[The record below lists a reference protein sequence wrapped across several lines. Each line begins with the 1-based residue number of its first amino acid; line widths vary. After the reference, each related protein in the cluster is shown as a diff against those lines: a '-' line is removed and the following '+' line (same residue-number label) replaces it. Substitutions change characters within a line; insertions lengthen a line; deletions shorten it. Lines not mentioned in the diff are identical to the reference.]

1 MSIFVHISMS
11 KARVAAF
18 EAALT
23 DRVHLGADNYGPV
36 VGRTTRAMGD
46 GRTLQQTRCH
56 CGSIWDGHTWGPGK
70 KEWEAHVG
78 SMKHLAWVQSAS
90 RKRAAPPYAG
100 PPRARS
106 PPPDSR
112 TSERRISFTTRELFS
127 HHRRDHISRALRAAA
142 HSRSSAREDT
152 PSVPAARSLPH
163 TRKTVP

>member
-1 MSIFVHISMS
+1 MS

-78 SMKHLAWVQSAS
+78 SMKHLAWVQSTHEVVIEMWAGDVCGLEDAE
-90 RKRAAPPYAG
+90 RAEAIR
-100 PPRARS
+100 RAVELSGVHGARVLV
-106 PPPDSR
+106 PDAHVSLR
-112 TSERRISFTTRELFS
+112 VRPCCDVMVAHLRVWQHFS
-127 HHRRDHISRALRAAA
+127 IDHPVYGRYSTAVHIS
-142 HSRSSAREDT
+142 
-152 PSVPAARSLPH
+152 
-163 TRKTVP
+163 

>member
-78 SMKHLAWVQSAS
+78 SMKHLAWVQSRVESAS
-90 RKRAAPPYAG
+90 NLFNIYLGSEPVRNLPPSPPS
-100 PPRARS
+100 PPRTTPD
-106 PPPDSR
+106 PPGKQP
-112 TSERRISFTTRELFS
+112 
-127 HHRRDHISRALRAAA
+127 
-142 HSRSSAREDT
+142 
-152 PSVPAARSLPH
+152 PNLPGICP
-163 TRKTVP
+163 RVQR